1 MRLDYTLYVLAA
13 LLFLATIV
21 SLVTPLIAEAERNLW
36 IVITVVLGLLSIGL
50 GYSQRPKTEAQ
61 ACQPAVEIPQTTV
74 PQQPQPITEGFHE
87 KEAYRAEKPE
97 AIVETPPIMPQSTTP
112 IPAPVIAPMPV
123 FTPTAEART
132 TPKLELTEVKG
143 IGEKRAV
150 QLEAIGI
157 SNIDDLAEA
166 SAEDIAKK
174 LQISLKIT
182 RKWIDS
188 AKKLAK

>member
-1 MRLDYTLYVLAA
+1 
-13 LLFLATIV
+13 
-21 SLVTPLIAEAERNLW
+21 
-36 IVITVVLGLLSIGL
+36 
-50 GYSQRPKTEAQ
+50 
-61 ACQPAVEIPQTTV
+61 
-74 PQQPQPITEGFHE
+74 
-87 KEAYRAEKPE
+87 
-97 AIVETPPIMPQSTTP
+97 
-112 IPAPVIAPMPV
+112 V
-123 FTPTAEART
+123 FTPTTEART

-150 QLEAIGI
+150 QLEAMGI

-182 RKWIDS
+182 KKWIDS